1 MRVFTDSDIRS
12 LLHPAEVV
20 EAIEATFARE
30 YRTTAVMPVRM
41 HVKVAGRGVLLVMPC
56 YDSAIPGLGVKL
68 VTFFEKAQ
76 GPERLQATYV
86 LLDPVTGKV
95 RAVMA
100 ANYLTDLRTAAT
112 SAVASRHLA
121 RKDAKVLGVFGTG
134 RQARSHIE
142 VMSTVLQFDRVLV
155 CGSSAESSRVFA
167 AAIVSELGLTVEPA
181 DARTCASQADVICTC
196 TTSSIPIFDGRWLES
211 GTHVNLVGAFQPDKR
226 EADSETMRRAR
237 IVVETYESALAE
249 AGDLLIPMSEGVIGR
264 QHLIADLHE
273 ITSGKK
279 AGRTAADEITVFK
292 NLGCAL
298 EDLVTAT
305 LAYRKAEE
313 RASA

>member
-1 MRVFTDSDIRS
+1 MRVFTDSEIRS
-12 LLHPAEVV
+12 LLKPAEVV
-20 EAIEATFARE
+20 DAIEAAFARE
-30 YRTTAVMPVRM
+30 YRTTVVMPVRT
-41 HVKVAGRGVLLVMPC
+41 HVEVAGHGVLLVMPC

-86 LLDPVTGKV
+86 LLDPVTGNV

-100 ANYLTDLRTAAT
+100 ANYLTDVRTAAT

-142 VMSTVLQFDRVLV
+142 VMSTVSQFDRVLV

-167 AAIVSELGLTVEPA
+167 AAIASELGLTVEPS

-196 TTSSIPIFDGRWLES
+196 TTSPIPIFDGRWLQS
-211 GTHVNLVGAFQPDKR
+211 GTHLNLVGAFQPGKR
-226 EADSETMRRAR
+226 EADSTTMRRAC

-249 AGDLLIPMSEGVIGR
+249 AGDLLIPMHEGVIGR
-264 QHLIADLHE
+264 EQVVADLHE

-279 AGRTAADEITVFK
+279 AGRTSEDEITVFK

-305 LAYRKAEE
+305 LAWQKAEQ
-313 RASA
+313 RART